1 MFKSLR
7 SLAASVLSPSLLA
20 ALQYAE
26 LKTTRY
32 RINFDRV
39 GPRTRKSGY
48 AHEHHCGAR
57 QEARYRRQIAAGQ
70 LTYNGK
76 NLVLA

>member
-1 MFKSLR
+1 MFR
-7 SLAASVLSPSLLA
+7 NILSFGAMSAGLVA
-20 ALQYAE
+20 ALEFAQ

-39 GPRTRKSGY
+39 GPRTRKTGTF
-48 AHEHHCGAR
+48 HKKHCGAR

-70 LTYNGK
+70 LTFNGK
-76 NLVLA
+76 KLVL